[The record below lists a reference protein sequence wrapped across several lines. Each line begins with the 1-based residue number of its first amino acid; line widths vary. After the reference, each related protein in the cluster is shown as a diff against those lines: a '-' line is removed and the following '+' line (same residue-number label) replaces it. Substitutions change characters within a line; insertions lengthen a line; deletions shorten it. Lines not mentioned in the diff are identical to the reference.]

1 MSDGDEVMQI
11 SGLVAQAIERA
22 ITAGAC
28 WRASRKHN
36 AKAAGWRVVARAESD
51 AATAL
56 LNAFI
61 TVQVNS
67 PRQGAGGS

>member
-1 MSDGDEVMQI
+1 MTDGDEI
-11 SGLVAQAIERA
+11 SGLVTQAIERA

-28 WRASRKHN
+28 WRASRKHK
-36 AKAAGWRVVARAESD
+36 ATAAGWRVVAKAESD

-61 TVQVNS
+61 TVQVRN
-67 PRQGAGGS
+67 PRQGAAGK